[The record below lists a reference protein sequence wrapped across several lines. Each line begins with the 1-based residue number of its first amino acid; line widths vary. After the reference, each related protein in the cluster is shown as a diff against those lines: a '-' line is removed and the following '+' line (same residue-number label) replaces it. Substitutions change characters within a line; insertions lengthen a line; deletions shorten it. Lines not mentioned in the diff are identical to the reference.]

1 MEKSTTTE
9 NGSSPVSHFITVVKK
24 EGITFLLKSAE
35 KIVLQKIIAYQSFMT
50 SVKNVSANCVLYK
63 RKVFFNVKNTF
74 TFKEHGN
81 LFAYQAYIYTYF
93 SVHPTPLR
101 IGWSRFS

>member
-1 MEKSTTTE
+1 MEKSRTTE

-24 EGITFLLKSAE
+24 EGITFLLKSVE
-35 KIVLQKIIAYQSFMT
+35 EIVLQKIIAYQSFMT

-74 TFKEHGN
+74 TFKELDGN

-101 IGWSRFS
+101 IG